1 MEGRKM
7 GTLIILEK
15 ERKSYLAITII
26 LFLLVLSAGCTCFS
40 IPVMERERSLDET
53 VIYGKG
59 KDKILLIDVS
69 GVISSK
75 ERGGMLPF
83 QKESSIVS
91 RVHEE
96 LRKAANDERIK
107 ALIIKI
113 NSPGGMVTASDIIN
127 REINKFKEEKRMPV
141 IACIVDLAAS
151 GGYYIAVS
159 ADTIMAHPT
168 SVTGSI
174 GAIALKF
181 NAQGLMEKIGIEN
194 ETITAGDKKD
204 FLSPLRPMTKEEREI
219 IQTMLNDL
227 HERFM
232 NVVANGRKDL
242 NLEQVRMLADGRIF
256 VAEKALEEKLID
268 EIGYLDDAID
278 LAKKRAG
285 IDEAKVIVYH
295 RPYSYKNNIYSRM
308 MNSDFKNIN
317 LVNLDL
323 GGLID
328 DMGLGFMYLWLP

>member
-1 MEGRKM
+1 MKKLFLVNGQ
-7 GTLIILEK
+7 
-15 ERKSYLAITII
+15 KSYLAITII

-53 VIYGKG
+53 VVSGEG
-59 KDKILLIDVS
+59 KDKILLMDVS

-75 ERGGMLPF
+75 EKRGMLPF
-83 QKESSIVS
+83 QKEVSIVS
-91 RVHEE
+91 RVREE
-96 LRKAANDERIK
+96 LKKAANDERIK
-107 ALIIKI
+107 GLVIKI

-219 IQTMLNDL
+219 IQEMLNNL

-232 NVVANGRKDL
+232 NVVAKGRKDL
-242 NLEQVRMLADGRIF
+242 SLEQVRMLADGRVF

-278 LAKKRAG
+278 LVKKRAG
-285 IDEAKVIVYH
+285 IDKAKVIVYH
-295 RPYSYKNNIYSRM
+295 RPYSYENNIYSRM

-317 LVNLDL
+317 LVNVDL
-323 GGLID
+323 GGLIN

>member
-1 MEGRKM
+1 MKKLFLVNGQ
-7 GTLIILEK
+7 
-15 ERKSYLAITII
+15 KSYLAITII

-53 VIYGKG
+53 VVSGEG
-59 KDKILLIDVS
+59 KDKILLMDVS

-75 ERGGMLPF
+75 EKRGMLPF
-83 QKESSIVS
+83 QKEVSIVS
-91 RVHEE
+91 RVREE
-96 LRKAANDERIK
+96 LKKAANDERIK
-107 ALIIKI
+107 GLVIKI

-181 NAQGLMEKIGIEN
+181 NAQGLMEKIGIKN

-219 IQTMLNDL
+219 IQEMLNNL

-232 NVVANGRKDL
+232 NVVAKGRKDL
-242 NLEQVRMLADGRIF
+242 SLEQVRMLADGRVF

-278 LAKKRAG
+278 LVKKRAG
-285 IDEAKVIVYH
+285 IDKAKVIVYH
-295 RPYSYKNNIYSRM
+295 RPYSYENNIYSRM

-323 GGLID
+323 GGLIN

>member
-1 MEGRKM
+1 MKKLFLVNGQ
-7 GTLIILEK
+7 
-15 ERKSYLAITII
+15 KSYLAITII

-53 VIYGKG
+53 VVSGEG
-59 KDKILLIDVS
+59 KDKILLMDVS

-75 ERGGMLPF
+75 EKRGMLPF
-83 QKESSIVS
+83 QKEVSIVS
-91 RVHEE
+91 RVREE
-96 LRKAANDERIK
+96 LKKAANDERIK
-107 ALIIKI
+107 GLVIKI

-204 FLSPLRPMTKEEREI
+204 FLSPLRPMTKEERHI
-219 IQTMLNDL
+219 IQEMLNNL

-232 NVVANGRKDL
+232 NVVAKGRKDL
-242 NLEQVRMLADGRIF
+242 SLEQVRMLADGRVF

-278 LAKKRAG
+278 LVKKRAG
-285 IDEAKVIVYH
+285 IDKAKVIVYH
-295 RPYSYKNNIYSRM
+295 RPYSYENNIYSRM

-323 GGLID
+323 GGLIN

>member
-1 MEGRKM
+1 M

-40 IPVMERERSLDET
+40 IPVMERERSLGET
-53 VIYGKG
+53 VVSGEG
-59 KDKILLIDVS
+59 KDKILIIDIS
-69 GVISSK
+69 GVISTK

-91 RVHEE
+91 RVREE
-96 LRKAANDERIK
+96 LKKAARDKRIK
-107 ALIIKI
+107 GLIIRI
-113 NSPGGMVTASDIIN
+113 NSPGGTATASDIIY

-141 IACIVDLAAS
+141 IACIMELAAS
-151 GGYYIAVS
+151 GGYYVAVS
-159 ADTIMAHPT
+159 ADTIIAHPT
-168 SVTGSI
+168 SITGSI
-174 GAIALKF
+174 GVIALKF
-181 NAQGLMEKIGIEN
+181 NAEGLMDKIGIKN

-219 IQTMLNDL
+219 IQNILNDL
-227 HERFM
+227 HARFM
-232 NVVANGRKDL
+232 NIVAKGRKEL
-242 NLEQVRMLADGRIF
+242 SVEQVRGLADGRVF
-256 VAEKALEEKLID
+256 TAEQAVQDKLID
-268 EIGYLDDAID
+268 EIGYMDDAID

-308 MNSDFKNIN
+308 KNSDFKNIN
-317 LVNLDL
+317 LVNVDL
-323 GGLID
+323 GGLLD
-328 DMGLGFMYLWLP
+328 NMELGFMYLWLP

>member
-1 MEGRKM
+1 M

-53 VIYGKG
+53 VISGKG

>member
-1 MEGRKM
+1 MKKLFLVNGQ
-7 GTLIILEK
+7 
-15 ERKSYLAITII
+15 KSYLAITII
-26 LFLLVLSAGCTCFS
+26 LFLLFLSAGCTCFS
-40 IPVMERERSLDET
+40 IPVMERERSLGET
-53 VIYGKG
+53 VVSGEG
-59 KDKILLIDVS
+59 KDKILLMDVS
-69 GVISSK
+69 GVISSNEK
-75 ERGGMLPF
+75 RGMFPF
-83 QKESSIVS
+83 QKEVSIVS
-91 RVHEE
+91 RVREE
-96 LRKAANDERIK
+96 LKKAANDERIK
-107 ALIIKI
+107 GLVIKI

-219 IQTMLNDL
+219 IQEMLNNL

-232 NVVANGRKDL
+232 NVVAKGRKDL
-242 NLEQVRMLADGRIF
+242 SLEQVRMLADGRVF

-278 LAKKRAG
+278 LVKKRAG
-285 IDEAKVIVYH
+285 IDKAKVIVYH
-295 RPYSYKNNIYSRM
+295 RPYSYENNIYSRM

-323 GGLID
+323 GGLIN

>member
-1 MEGRKM
+1 ME
-7 GTLIILEK
+7 TLIVLEK

-40 IPVMERERSLDET
+40 IPVMERERSLGET
-53 VIYGKG
+53 VVSGEG
-59 KDKILLIDVS
+59 KDKILLMDVS

-75 ERGGMLPF
+75 EKRGMLPF
-83 QKESSIVS
+83 QKEVSIVS
-91 RVHEE
+91 RVREE
-96 LRKAANDERIK
+96 LKKAANDERIK
-107 ALIIKI
+107 GLVIKI

-219 IQTMLNDL
+219 IQEMLNNL

-232 NVVANGRKDL
+232 NVVAKGRKDL
-242 NLEQVRMLADGRIF
+242 SLEQVRILADGRVF

-278 LAKKRAG
+278 LVKKRAG
-285 IDEAKVIVYH
+285 IDKAKVIVYH
-295 RPYSYKNNIYSRM
+295 RPYSYENNIYSRM

-323 GGLID
+323 GGLIN

>member
-1 MEGRKM
+1 MKKLFLVNGQ
-7 GTLIILEK
+7 
-15 ERKSYLAITII
+15 KSYLAITII

-53 VIYGKG
+53 VVSGEG
-59 KDKILLIDVS
+59 KDKILLMDVS

-75 ERGGMLPF
+75 EKRGMLPF
-83 QKESSIVS
+83 QKEVSIVS
-91 RVHEE
+91 RVREE
-96 LRKAANDERIK
+96 LKKAANDERIK
-107 ALIIKI
+107 GLVIKI

-151 GGYYIAVS
+151 GGYYVAVS

-219 IQTMLNDL
+219 IQEMLNNL

-232 NVVANGRKDL
+232 NVVAKGRKDL
-242 NLEQVRMLADGRIF
+242 SLEQVRMLADGRVF

-278 LAKKRAG
+278 LVKKRAG
-285 IDEAKVIVYH
+285 IDKAKVIVYH
-295 RPYSYKNNIYSRM
+295 RPYSYENNIYSRM

-317 LVNLDL
+317 LVNVDL
-323 GGLID
+323 GGLIN
-328 DMGLGFMYLWLP
+328 DMELGFMYLWLP